1 MLYSTLRYL
10 GRPSERLLE
19 KGPNKDIVM
28 ASESLPRFQDLTM
41 ALCQPPMLHAVQSR
55 LPFLLFRDTSDV
67 GLGGTVGKQDPPP
80 QMGTDQYITLA
91 PVD

>member
-1 MLYSTLRYL
+1 
-10 GRPSERLLE
+10 
-19 KGPNKDIVM
+19 
-28 ASESLPRFQDLTM
+28 M